1 MSQQAMQAVV
11 FQAPGKFGLE
21 KRPVPPTAKRDRR
34 NCTGHFGVNLYER
47 SAY

>member
-21 KRPVPPTAKRDRR
+21 ERPVPQLDRKS
-34 NCTGHFGVNLYER
+34 VV
-47 SAY
+47 

>member
-21 KRPVPPTAKRDRR
+21 KRPVPQLQSETDAIVRVTLASICTSAAK
-34 NCTGHFGVNLYER
+34 
-47 SAY
+47 